1 MFCPN
6 CGAQLPDTNAFCTKC
21 GHPLKPNSISNEI
34 NFEASYFTH
43 PSDKKALNALK
54 AIPGFS
60 ALLKAFFKIYNE
72 RQFYIQNMSSNL
84 RLGENQLP
92 EYYDMLPPICEKLGI
107 DVPEMYLQ
115 LDVNPNAYTSGDD
128 KPFIVVTSGLLD
140 TMPKELI
147 PTVIAHECGHI
158 ACHHVL
164 YHTMGEMIINGTLSA
179 MDYFG
184 FGKLISVPLQVA
196 FFYWMRCSEYSAD
209 RAAVIY
215 DESPEKLI
223 EMCMRFSGYKSDL
236 IDTKNKELFVQ
247 QAINYNDYVAG
258 SGWNK
263 TLEFFMLKDCTHP
276 FNSVRAFEANKWTG
290 SQQYS
295 RALELLSQKK

>member
-1 MFCPN
+1 
-6 CGAQLPDTNAFCTKC
+6 
-21 GHPLKPNSISNEI
+21 
-34 NFEASYFTH
+34 
-43 PSDKKALNALK
+43 
-54 AIPGFS
+54 
-60 ALLKAFFKIYNE
+60 
-72 RQFYIQNMSSNL
+72 MSSNL

-147 PTVIAHECGHI
+147 LTVIAHECGHI

-196 FFYWMRCSEYSAD
+196 FFYWMRCNEYSAD